1 MLPFVLGG
9 VAVAATSHGIKK
21 LLASEITFDKINDVV
36 IKSIEWLDRVEPQ
49 TEALFIPNMDTSN
62 SQEQLALLLD
72 KLDDIKKTTAI
83 LIYNDIEA
91 LLFSTTQNPNSQTY
105 QPCEIKW
112 IKNKE
117 QNTLQYTEETYQ
129 LIQRFCDILTTANN
143 FLSKHIDEMKILSAQ
158 NKSTLQPYALSQ
170 NQIKTLYKLQ
180 TFLENVIYSPISI
193 DTLTVSK
200 VAKRSF
206 NKIMLTIELFKS

>member
-9 VAVAATSHGIKK
+9 VAVAATSYGIKK
-21 LLASEITFDKINDVV
+21 LLASETTFDKINDVV

-49 TEALFIPNMDTSN
+49 TEALFIQKMDTSK
-62 SQEQLALLLD
+62 SQEKLALLLD

-83 LIYNDIEA
+83 IIYNDIEA

-143 FLSKHIDEMKILSAQ
+143 FLSKHIDEIKTLSTQ
-158 NKSTLQPYALSQ
+158 NQSTLQPYALSQ
-170 NQIKTLYKLQ
+170 KQIKTLYKLQ
-180 TFLENVIYSPISI
+180 IFLENVIYSPISI
-193 DTLTVSK
+193 DNLTVSK

-206 NKIMLTIELFKS
+206 NKIKHIIQLFKS